1 MKVVLD
7 PNDWESMI
15 SLMDRHYEFD
25 SVILARNTN
34 GEFVSISIYKDKIV
48 SETVQ
53 NNNWVRK
60 NVYYRD
66 GTSEELYRKER

>member
-25 SVILARNTN
+25 SVIL
-34 GEFVSISIYKDKIV
+34 
-48 SETVQ
+48 
-53 NNNWVRK
+53 VR
-60 NVYYRD
+60 
-66 GTSEELYRKER
+66 LPL